1 MVLDDLVQLFVA
13 TVGLMVEGWLIETN
27 DVVVVPLVGLDN
39 NSSEGAQCH
48 LYRMINDPD
57 ARSRTK
63 RLMPQHRR
71 PSQKNSVNCDEPIVS
86 CPRLMSPEKS
96 TATARGVA
104 DTVDNST
111 NVTINV
117 RGPRIS
123 LGPVSRAHQDDY
135 RRWFNDF
142 QVQRTAGILPSPWNH
157 DAFESFFTNRIL
169 MNEDAAWFTVY
180 ENDTERP
187 IGFAGIRDID
197 HRHRTAEFFVTIG
210 EGDARG
216 KGYGTEA
223 TILTLDY
230 AFTALGL
237 HNVMLD
243 VLSPSLAGIR
253 AYEKAG
259 FREIG
264 RRREC
269 EMMGGRLWDMVFM
282 ECLSTEFESPV
293 LKHVFK
299 PDAPRL
305 P

>member
-1 MVLDDLVQLFVA
+1 MD
-13 TVGLMVEGWLIETN
+13 
-27 DVVVVPLVGLDN
+27 
-39 NSSEGAQCH
+39 
-48 LYRMINDPD
+48 YR
-57 ARSRTK
+57 T
-63 RLMPQHRR
+63 
-71 PSQKNSVNCDEPIVS
+71 E
-86 CPRLMSPEKS
+86 
-96 TATARGVA
+96 
-104 DTVDNST
+104 
-111 NVTINV
+111 VTINV
-117 RGPRIS
+117 RERRTS
-123 LGPVSRAHQDDY
+123 LGPVSRDHQDLY

-142 QVQRTAGILPSPWNH
+142 RVQRTAGLVPLPWNG
-157 DAFESFFTNRIL
+157 DNFERFFTNRIL
-169 MNEDAAWFTVY
+169 MAEDAAWFTVY
-180 ENDTERP
+180 ENETSKP
-187 IGFAGIRDID
+187 IGFSGVRDID

-243 VLSPSLAGIR
+243 VLSASLAGIR

-282 ECLSTEFESPV
+282 ECLSSEFESPV
-293 LKHVFK
+293 LKDVFK
-299 PDAPRL
+299 PDVPR
-305 P
+305 

>member
-1 MVLDDLVQLFVA
+1 MNAKASVVRDHLTL
-13 TVGLMVEGWLIETN
+13 TVIGLT
-27 DVVVVPLVGLDN
+27 
-39 NSSEGAQCH
+39 
-48 LYRMINDPD
+48 
-57 ARSRTK
+57 T
-63 RLMPQHRR
+63 
-71 PSQKNSVNCDEPIVS
+71 
-86 CPRLMSPEKS
+86 
-96 TATARGVA
+96 
-104 DTVDNST
+104 
-111 NVTINV
+111 
-117 RGPRIS
+117 S
-123 LGPVSRAHQDDY
+123 LGPVSRNHQNDY

-142 QVQRTAGILPSPWNH
+142 HVQRTAGLVPFPWNT
-157 DAFESFFTNRIL
+157 DKFESFFTSRIL

-180 ENDTERP
+180 ENETGRP
-187 IGFAGIRDID
+187 IGFSGVREID
-197 HRHRTAEFFVTIG
+197 YRHRTAEFFVTIG

-243 VLSPSLAGIR
+243 VLSASLAGIR

-259 FREIG
+259 FKEIG

-293 LKHVFK
+293 LKAVFK
-299 PDAPRL
+299 SDTPR
-305 P
+305 